1 MEFRQLRYFCVIAE
15 EKKFTT
21 AAKQLFIAQPALSQ
35 SIAQLEK
42 ELGVALFTRLSKG
55 VDLTSAGELFYQ
67 YAKKTLQDRD
77 AIIRSLST
85 LSAESGTLS
94 VCVKTLPDTTV
105 QVLLDFQARY
115 PHISVDIIDQKSDL
129 PDFIFSNC
137 VDFPDKYD
145 YVPLKTEPF
154 YLLLS
159 NKHPLA
165 TKEKVSITD
174 LAQETIVLESNL
186 EFNEIFLNYCRASGF
201 YPQTI
206 KVSPTWSQTPKMVL
220 ALNGYAALFQDGL
233 FDLPDDI
240 VVKNFA
246 ENITRTV
253 WMGTIKS
260 DYPPVALSLFR
271 QYVQDHFLQVDQK
284 LRSLNTSNLPSE

>member
-42 ELGVALFTRLSKG
+42 ELNVELFNRMPKGVALTG
-55 VDLTSAGELFYQ
+55 AGELFYE

-77 AIIRSLST
+77 AVIRSLSS
-85 LSAESGTLS
+85 LSTESGALS
-94 VCVKTLPDTTV
+94 VCIKTLPDTSV

-115 PHISVDIIDQKSDL
+115 PHITVDITDQKADL
-129 PDFIFSNC
+129 PDFILSNC
-137 VDFPDKYD
+137 VDYPDKYD

-154 YLLLS
+154 YLLLPKS
-159 NKHPLA
+159 HPLA
-165 TKEKVSITD
+165 AKDQVSITD

-201 YPQTI
+201 YPQNI
-206 KVSPTWSQTPKMVL
+206 KVSPTWSQIPKMVL
-220 ALNGYAALFQDGL
+220 AFHGYAALLQDGL
-233 FDLPDDI
+233 FDLPENI

-253 WMGTIKS
+253 WIGTLKS
-260 DYPPVALSLFR
+260 EYPPVPVPLFQ

-284 LRSLNTSNLPSE
+284 LRSLNVNTIPTE